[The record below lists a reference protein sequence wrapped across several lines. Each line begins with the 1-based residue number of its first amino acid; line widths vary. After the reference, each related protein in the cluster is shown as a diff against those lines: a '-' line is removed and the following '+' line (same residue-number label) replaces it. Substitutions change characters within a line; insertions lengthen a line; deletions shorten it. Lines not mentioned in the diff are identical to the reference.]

1 MAAGTLRTQLGRV
14 FVVRWQSRDVADLK
28 RVWTDLEA
36 ACQQS
41 GEPLLYVGIM
51 TEATS
56 PATPEFR
63 AQLGGF
69 AEARTLL
76 CQGVYLV
83 FEGNTA
89 DAAVERANVATI
101 LRASHL
107 KPIVARSVSE
117 LLRLAGRH
125 VKGELRAAI
134 EAAGVPI
141 ST

>member
-1 MAAGTLRTQLGRV
+1 MGAGTLRTQLGRV
-14 FVVRWQSRDVADLK
+14 FVVRWHSRDVADLK
-28 RVWTDLEA
+28 RVWADLDA
-36 ACQQS
+36 AREQS
-41 GEPLLYVGIM
+41 EEPLLYVGIM
-51 TEATS
+51 TEQTA

-69 AEARTLL
+69 AEARTSL

-107 KPIVARSVSE
+107 KPVIARTVPE

-125 VKGELRAAI
+125 VKGELKAAI
-134 EAAGVPI
+134 EAAGVPT